1 MDELI
6 SQDQH
11 VYVQLANILRNQVHF
26 KQLEGKI
33 PSIRELSQL
42 YSINFKT
49 ANKAVSLLVEEG
61 LLHRVRGKGTYVVS
75 SDASVS
81 EFSLIGLILSDIINP
96 NFGYLAQEI
105 QEQAH
110 DRNMSIL
117 VNTSYKKIKRL
128 REILDMYR
136 KRHVQAIIVQGG
148 AIRDENC
155 LRLIRE
161 CDIPIIG
168 DHTHIQDIDDV
179 WIDVRAGA
187 QMAVTH
193 LIENFDGPV
202 AYVSGSDEP
211 IEATGRFK
219 GYRDALLGKSMKLDY
234 RYIKSATPNYKGG
247 FQAINQFISE
257 KNTPRSVFL
266 YNLVMAM
273 GANSAIKSHGFSI
286 PEDIAIAGCD
296 ESVDVSEMI
305 VPTTTVAFSYRQEAK
320 QILMLVERRLNNN
333 NAKPLSIRIAPKL
346 LIRSSSKS
354 VSRKRVRK

>member
-1 MDELI
+1 
-6 SQDQH
+6 
-11 VYVQLANILRNQVHF
+11 
-26 KQLEGKI
+26 
-33 PSIRELSQL
+33 
-42 YSINFKT
+42 
-49 ANKAVSLLVEEG
+49 
-61 LLHRVRGKGTYVVS
+61 VS
-75 SDASVS
+75 SDANVS

-136 KRHVQAIIVQGG
+136 RRHVQAIIVQGG

-168 DHTHIQDIDDV
+168 DHTHIQDLDDV

-193 LIENFDGPV
+193 LIDNFDGPI

-219 GYRDALLGKSMKLDY
+219 GYRDALLGSLSPKKTCPGQCS
-234 RYIKSATPNYKGG
+234 
-247 FQAINQFISE
+247 FIIS
-257 KNTPRSVFL
+257 
-266 YNLVMAM
+266 
-273 GANSAIKSHGFSI
+273 
-286 PEDIAIAGCD
+286 
-296 ESVDVSEMI
+296 
-305 VPTTTVAFSYRQEAK
+305 
-320 QILMLVERRLNNN
+320 
-333 NAKPLSIRIAPKL
+333 
-346 LIRSSSKS
+346 
-354 VSRKRVRK
+354 